1 MRNVALKL
9 FNDRLPHKPYFTDEL
24 QCGLRIAGKER
35 AVLAKYIQFNQPHSQ
50 FWFCFDVDRAGAAID
65 WSDRNAPAPTLTI
78 MNKDNG
84 HAHLLYAL
92 KTGVRTAPDGKIKP
106 LKYAAAVESALREK
120 LGADVGYSGLI
131 CKNPNHSSWQVA
143 VWQPELYTLD
153 WLADS
158 LDLKAV
164 NDKNILSDYGLGRN
178 CTLFD
183 KTRKWA
189 YRAIRQGWPKYEQW
203 LNACYERAS
212 AYNLQFISPLDEN
225 EVKGIAKSIAK
236 WTQSN
241 FDEISFNEYVCRTHT
256 PTIQSKRGRI
266 GGKVSRGGGRRRI
279 SAEDEKAIIILFLN
293 KNSMRDISAKLNISI
308 STVHKYIKSNEVRNG

>member
-1 MRNVALKL
+1 MSNVALKL

-35 AVLAKYIQFNQPHSQ
+35 AILAKYIQFNQPHAQ
-50 FWFCFDVDRAGAAID
+50 FWLCFDVDRPGAAID

-78 MNKDNG
+78 MNKANG

-92 KTGVRTAPDGKIKP
+92 KTAVRTAPDGKIKP

-131 CKNPNHSSWQVA
+131 CKNPNHDSWQIA

-158 LDLKAV
+158 LDLKSA
-164 NDKNILSDYGLGRN
+164 NDKNILPDYGLGRN

-189 YRAIRQGWPKYEQW
+189 YRAIRQGWPEYEQW
-203 LNACYERAS
+203 LQACYERAS
-212 AYNLQFISPLDEN
+212 AYNLQFVSPLEEN
-225 EVKGIAKSIAK
+225 EVCGISKSIAK
-236 WTQSN
+236 WTMNN
-241 FDEISFNEYVCRTHT
+241 FSAVSFSSFVDATHCSD
-256 PTIQSKRGRI
+256 IQAKRGSI
-266 GGKVSRGGGRRRI
+266 GGKVSRGGGRPNGSVNINSKEQKKPWLSLGI
-279 SAEDEKAIIILFLN
+279 SRSTYYRKII
-293 KNSMRDISAKLNISI
+293 S
-308 STVHKYIKSNEVRNG
+308 